1 MMIEFGWLVGVF
13 MSGVIVGVL
22 LLLGVVILFGEI

>member
-1 MMIEFGWLVGVF
+1 MMIEFGWLVGGF